1 MITFV
6 PLHEKYAQRVQ
17 DLHNHPLVS
26 GVLGLE
32 NQTVQDKM
40 NFFQRMNEEEA
51 SRITI
56 SRIILNEEQQCIG
69 ITTLMFIDHEKKSC
83 HLGSWLGVDYWGE
96 GYNEQAKEAILK
108 IAFDELKL
116 DRVFLGARKTNERSI
131 AAQRK
136 LPFITMNVE
145 KAYESEWL
153 FLEEKEK
160 CPSILNVVHST
171 DFYSHINKP
180 L

>member
-1 MITFV
+1 MISFV

-17 DLHNHPLVS
+17 NLHNHPLVS

-32 NQTVQDKM
+32 NQTVQDKL
-40 NFFQRMNEEEA
+40 NFFQRMNEEEKNGD
-51 SRITI
+51 TI
-56 SRIILNEEQQCIG
+56 SRIILNEEKECIG

-83 HLGSWLGVDYWGE
+83 HLGSWLGVDYWGK

-116 DRVFLGARKTNERSI
+116 DRVFLGARKTIERSI

-145 KAYESEWL
+145 KQYEEEWL

-160 CPSILNVVHST
+160 CPTILNVVHSI
-171 DFYSHINKP
+171 DYKEYINTP
-180 L
+180 R